1 MTFRP
6 AVSALCLGTVALG
19 AIALTP
25 IAFAQTA
32 APLATPSTTI
42 QGGRSDSLSGKLNAS
57 GGVIKPTQDVD
68 PGMQKAAPA
77 TRTNSMPVIPP
88 SATGGQN
95 AK

>member
-1 MTFRP
+1 MTFRSD
-6 AVSALCLGTVALG
+6 VSALRLGTVVLG

-25 IAFAQTA
+25 VAFAQTA
-32 APLATPSTTI
+32 APQATPSTI
-42 QGGRSDSLSGKLNAS
+42 QNGRSDSLSGKLNAS

-68 PGMQKAAPA
+68 PGMQKAAPVA
-77 TRTNSMPVIPP
+77 RTNSMPVIPP